1 MCCPTS
7 PYFRVRLFIHSGKTT
22 NTLSEI
28 SCFPIPFSIFYHQYF
43 APMRAA
49 ILVSDHPQLLTCVCY
64 TFYPPPLCHPSVFYY
79 HFSRHCW
86 SGDFIEWRF
95 IPGSWCLRHRPS
107 KNKQQFFSPK
117 SLWRLARYRS
127 PCLSLTFIALLI
139 FTSPSLHFHHLLSFP
154 GYGAVLPGFI

>member
-1 MCCPTS
+1 MSIITWVTQCVVLPLCISSKIVHPLWLDYEHLEWNQLF
-7 PYFRVRLFIHSGKTT
+7 PY
-22 NTLSEI
+22 LSL
-28 SCFPIPFSIFYHQYF
+28 SIFYHQYF

-49 ILVSDHPQLLTCVCY
+49 ILVSDHPQLLACVCY

-117 SLWRLARYRS
+117 SPWRLASYRS
-127 PCLSLTFIALLI
+127 PSLSLTFIALLI

-154 GYGAVLPGFI
+154 G